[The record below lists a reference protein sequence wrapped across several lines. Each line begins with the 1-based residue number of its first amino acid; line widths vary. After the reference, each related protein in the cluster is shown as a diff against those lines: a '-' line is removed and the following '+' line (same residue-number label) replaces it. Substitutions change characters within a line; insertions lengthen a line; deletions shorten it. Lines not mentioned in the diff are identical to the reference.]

1 MHSLAKEVLA
11 NLPVTVHDLVLSE
24 GWKGGSVVHLDSAL
38 VRPGAGDVVV
48 NFYFLKP
55 ILESSPEKVPRLIFS
70 SFRPFKKLQTSFHKP
85 F

>member
-55 ILESSPEKVPRLIFS
+55 ILESSPEKVPSLIFS